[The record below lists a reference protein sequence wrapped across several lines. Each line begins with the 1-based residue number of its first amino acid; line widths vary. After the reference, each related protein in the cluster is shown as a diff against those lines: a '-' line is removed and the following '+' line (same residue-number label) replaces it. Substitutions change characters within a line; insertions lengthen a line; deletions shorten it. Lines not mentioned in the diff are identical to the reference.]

1 MDGKCFHL
9 AEKFFKN
16 CLLHICRGLCP
27 GQVNVTRL
35 ADRDK
40 LNVTRL
46 VDRDKVNVTG
56 LAENP
61 AGFHVANG
69 NGKVYVYMTRRD
81 RSRPAWC
88 IRHGYVCERPEY
100 FGNVVEN

>member
-1 MDGKCFHL
+1 MGGKCFHL

-16 CLLHICRGLCP
+16 CLLHIRRGLCP
-27 GQVNVTRL
+27 GQMNVTRL
-35 ADRDK
+35 ADR
-40 LNVTRL
+40 V
-46 VDRDKVNVTG
+46 KVNVTG
-56 LAENP
+56 LVENP

-88 IRHGYVCERPEY
+88 IRQSYVCERPEY